1 MLTNLWDTI
10 VYITGELGYVGVLLT
25 LIIEGMGLP
34 FPGDAVLAFYGFLA
48 SDHRFTLIL
57 VILFATLG
65 SGLGSTVAFYLGKR
79 YGLPL
84 LYRYGK
90 FLLISEH
97 SIEVTSRFSSKYG
110 VLVLLFGRM
119 LPGVRTLS
127 SYVAGIGNLSW
138 PVFLIYSFA
147 GFWLFCTFWISV
159 GYFLGENWNIFVLVI
174 KEYLVRILIGVILL
188 GGTLLLWRNY
198 LIMTKGR

>member
-1 MLTNLWDTI
+1 MLTNIWETI
-10 VYITGELGYVGVLLT
+10 LFITGELGYWGVLMT

-48 SDHRFTLIL
+48 SDYRFTLLAVIL
-57 VILFATLG
+57 VATVGSWLG
-65 SGLGSTVAFYLGKR
+65 SIVAFYLGKR
-79 YGLPL
+79 FGLPL

-90 FLLISEH
+90 FLLISER
-97 SIEVTSRFSSKYG
+97 SIEVTSRFSGKYG

-119 LPGVRTLS
+119 LPGIRTLS
-127 SYVAGIGNLSW
+127 SYIAGIGNLSW

-147 GFWLFCTFWISV
+147 GLWLFCTFWISV
-159 GYFLGENWNIFVLVI
+159 GFFLGENWNTFVLII

-188 GGTLLLWRNY
+188 GGSLLLWRKTSF
-198 LIMTKGR
+198 MTRGR